1 MSVVIATTTCAS
13 AGGALGFAY
22 NMYFTDLSNMDDVPG
37 VWLNIAQGAFCG
49 ALFGLAASAVLTIS
63 F

>member
-1 MSVVIATTTCAS
+1 MSIVIATTSCAC

-22 NMYFTDLSNMDDVPG
+22 NMYFTNLSNMDDVPG
-37 VWLNIAQGAFCG
+37 VWSNIAQGALCG
-49 ALFGLAASAVLTIS
+49 ALFGLTASAVLTIS